1 MKNEEEKIGQIY
13 LNLQYDDVERIVAIC
28 RAYRDWF
35 DIDLKFG
42 RYVIDGCSYLGA
54 FSISNHIVQV
64 CPVPDTNE
72 KIKKKLYKQ
81 LKPYGAYLAEDKNE
95 KS

>member
-1 MKNEEEKIGQIY
+1 MDKKEEKIGQIY
-13 LNLQYDDVERIVAIC
+13 LNLKYDDVEKVVAIC

-35 DIDLKFG
+35 DIDFKFG

-64 CPVPDTNE
+64 HPVPDNNE
-72 KIKKKLYKQ
+72 KIKRKLFNQ
-81 LKPYGAYLAEDKNE
+81 LEPYGAYLGENYGNN
-95 KS
+95 